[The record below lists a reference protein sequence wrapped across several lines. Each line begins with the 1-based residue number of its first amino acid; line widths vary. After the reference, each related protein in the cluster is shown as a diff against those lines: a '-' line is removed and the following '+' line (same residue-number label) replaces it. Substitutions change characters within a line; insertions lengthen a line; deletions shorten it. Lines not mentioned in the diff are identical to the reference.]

1 MESRQSALPSRE
13 TLIEVA
19 LSAIYGRDLQS
30 VKELVSWLDRKKVES
45 ALKSSEPKRE
55 KHPKVAGYL
64 EKVFTNSAKV
74 SQSEDGSRQIRLI
87 PVNRAVGMAIRY
99 YFKSTSNPA
108 VWGKVRKMARRIR
121 NRVYIRLYRMPEDE
135 LRKHIGTAL

>member
-19 LSAIYGRDLQS
+19 WSAIYGRELES
-30 VKELVSWLDRKKVES
+30 VKELVSWMDRKKVER

-55 KHPKVAGYL
+55 KHPKVASYL

-74 SQSEDGSRQIRLI
+74 SQSEDGTRQIRLI
-87 PVNRAVGMAIRY
+87 RVNRAVSMAIRY
-99 YFKSTSNPA
+99 YFKGTSNPA
-108 VWGKVRKMARRIR
+108 VWGMVRKMARRIR
-121 NRVYIRLYRMPEDE
+121 NRVYIRLYRMPDGE
-135 LRKHIGTAL
+135 LRKDIES